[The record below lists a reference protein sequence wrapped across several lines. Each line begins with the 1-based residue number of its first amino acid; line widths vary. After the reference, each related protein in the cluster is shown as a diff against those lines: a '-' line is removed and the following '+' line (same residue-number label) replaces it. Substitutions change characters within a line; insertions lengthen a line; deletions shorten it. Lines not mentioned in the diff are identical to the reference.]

1 MDKNI
6 ATFLREDTKTVG
18 VRFIQDNFDKSD
30 KGYRPMTIM
39 GDDMYRLSEKVYT
52 YVTDLDLKE
61 KDLVL
66 VFAQGVPKIVV
77 VDRVDDEIS
86 IQPNDDV
93 EYKWIVC
100 KIDLTQYNENLMKNA
115 EIVRTV
121 GQSYKKNVRR
131 QFQAMMTEGLEEADR
146 IKLLSI
152 VGKKNA

>member
-18 VRFIQDNFDKSD
+18 VRFIQDTFDKNSQDYRAVTLLGSD
-30 KGYRPMTIM
+30 
-39 GDDMYRLSEKVYT
+39 DYRLSTKVYT
-52 YVTDLDLKE
+52 YVTDLELKE
-61 KDLVL
+61 KDLVV

-77 VDRVDDEIS
+77 VDRVDEEIS

-131 QFQAMMTEGLEEADR
+131 QFQAMVTEGLEEADL

>member
-18 VRFIQDNFDKSD
+18 VRFIQNNFDKKN

-39 GDDMYRLSEKVYT
+39 GDDMYRLSDKVYT

-77 VDRVDDEIS
+77 VDRVDEEIS

-146 IKLLSI
+146 VKLLSI
-152 VGKKNA
+152 VGKK